1 MLGKETIDLWNNS
14 ETFSQSRSTGVNYNK
29 TGRELKNIY
38 ELNTMDRDKCIVRV
52 SGLPPFFS
60 NKFDPKTHPNYKYT
74 ADYDERNTFDFKKY
88 RRKMKEKES
97 VKIRFHKNDQYKIVL

>member
-1 MLGKETIDLWNNS
+1 
-14 ETFSQSRSTGVNYNK
+14 
-29 TGRELKNIY
+29 
-38 ELNTMDRDKCIVRV
+38 MDRDKCIVCV

-74 ADYDERNTFDFKKY
+74 ADYDERNTFDFAKY